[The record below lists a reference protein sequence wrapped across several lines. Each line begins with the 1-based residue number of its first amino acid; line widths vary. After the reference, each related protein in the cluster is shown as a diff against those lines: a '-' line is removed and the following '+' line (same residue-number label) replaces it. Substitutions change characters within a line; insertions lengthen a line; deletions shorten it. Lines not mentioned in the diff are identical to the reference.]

1 MSEHMPRL
9 ILAGLSGGSG
19 KTLLTLGLC
28 RHFAQNGLVV
38 KPFKKG
44 PDYIDAA
51 WMALAA
57 RRSAS
62 NLDPFLMD
70 TALLRSLFADAS
82 QGADMAIIEG
92 NRGLFDGKDVQGTC
106 STAELA
112 KTLRAPV
119 VLVVDC
125 TKMTRTT
132 AAIVQGC
139 VGFDPELHIAG
150 VVLNRTA
157 GQRHRRIARQSVEYY
172 TDVPVLGTLP
182 KLRHNPIPERHMGL
196 VSDQE
201 CAAEAPLEE
210 LGQLMADWI
219 DIPRIQS
226 VGYAASTLPAEP
238 GVLWPEPVTTEP
250 VRIGVVRD
258 AALWFYYQEN
268 IEALRRAGAEIAQI
282 SLLDD
287 APWPELHGLYLGGG
301 FPETLAPRLSAQK
314 QVRERVAALARSGL
328 PIYAECG
335 GLMYLCQELT
345 YQETTYPMAG
355 LFPVRAEMGKKPQGH
370 GYTQARVLVSNP
382 YHPQGA
388 QIPGHEFHYS
398 QCHTLHGETPPFAF
412 FMERGC
418 GIQEGFDG
426 FLSRNTLACYT
437 HLHALS
443 SPHWAPNF
451 VAASLAYKHSHT
463 PSA

>member
-1 MSEHMPRL
+1 MSLHMPRL

-19 KTLLTLGLC
+19 KTILTLGLC
-28 RHFAQNGLVV
+28 RHFAQNGFVV

-44 PDYIDAA
+44 PDYIDAS

-57 RRSAS
+57 NRSAS

-70 TALLRSLFADAS
+70 ASLIRSLFADAS
-82 QGADMAIIEG
+82 QGADMAVIEG
-92 NRGLFDGKDVQGTC
+92 NRGLFDGKDIEGSC

-119 VLVVDC
+119 ILVVDC

-132 AAIVQGC
+132 AALVQGC
-139 VGFDPELHIAG
+139 HGFDPEVFLAG

-157 GQRHRRIARQSVEYY
+157 GQRHRRIARESVERY

-182 KLRHNPIPERHMGL
+182 KLRENPIPERHMGL

-201 CAAEAPLEE
+201 YEADGPLEE
-210 LGQLMADWI
+210 LGRAIADWVDVERI
-219 DIPRIQS
+219 RDI
-226 VGYAASTLPAEP
+226 ASSTPELPVDT
-238 GVLWPEPVTTEP
+238 GVLWPEAVTRET

-268 IEALRRAGAEIAQI
+268 IKALEHAGAEIVHI

-287 APWPELHGLYLGGG
+287 ADWPELHGLYLGGG
-301 FPETLAPRLSAQK
+301 FPETLAPRLSAQEGIR
-314 QVRERVAALARSGL
+314 QRVGDLARSGL

-335 GLMYLCQELT
+335 GLMYLCQELAYEGT
-345 YQETTYPMAG
+345 VYPMAG
-355 LFPVRAEMGKKPQGH
+355 LFPVRAEMGRKPQGH
-370 GYTQARVLVSNP
+370 GYTKARVVLPNP

-388 QIPGHEFHYS
+388 EIPGHEFHYS
-398 QCHTLHGETPPFAF
+398 QCHTLRGETPPLAF

-426 FLSRNTLACYT
+426 FVFQNTLACYT

-451 VAASLAYKHSHT
+451 VAAALAYKTSLHG
-463 PSA
+463 